1 MANLIETL
9 QAAPEQVLPA
19 GQEERQRRSKI
30 AQAMLMNSIETSPV
44 QHWTQGAARV
54 MQALVGG
61 GMAGDIARDANAEQ
75 KRTNDLLMNLPG
87 LTGSQPQAPSS
98 PAATALTP
106 TAPAAPQNASR
117 TGMFDPGDTEMQA
130 GLMTPMQFQ
139 PEVLD
144 AAKRSGIDPLIF
156 AKQLKQESNFNPNAV
171 SPKGAQGISQFMPAT
186 AAERGVNPADPTSS
200 INGGADYLASL
211 KQKFGGRDDLAL
223 MAYNW
228 GEGNVQKWVASG
240 ADPTKI
246 PAETRNYV
254 ATILGQGQGQGQGQP
269 QPQGAQ
275 PAARDAQ
282 SLDAQTQGT
291 IRALLANPQ
300 TRAMGMQLYGQFAK
314 PSEYG
319 FQTLPDGTVV
329 KTDPRRGTATPIMS
343 APKPA
348 TYGVIGED
356 QYGQKRYGWIDAN
369 ARQTTP
375 GTPAGSQPPAPAGPA
390 PDGGAQPAPA
400 ALPAAPGTIPPPPPG
415 VDPKEW
421 RKEQTK
427 LAVGKQAA
435 EGQRQKYADVVT
447 TDIDRMM
454 GIIDKNPGTTT
465 GALGNVLQNVPGTNA
480 HNASALAETIRA
492 NVGFDRL
499 QEMRNASPTG
509 GALGQVSDAENKL
522 LASTI
527 GNLSQSQ
534 SKEQLMDNLRR
545 VKNVYMDII
554 HGKGQGPEREKLSF
568 NNKEAAPQSG
578 APQAG
583 HVEDGFRFKGGDP
596 AKPENWERAQ

>member
-1 MANLIETL
+1 
-9 QAAPEQVLPA
+9 
-19 GQEERQRRSKI
+19 
-30 AQAMLMNSIETSPV
+30 
-44 QHWTQGAARV
+44 
-54 MQALVGG
+54 
-61 GMAGDIARDANAEQ
+61 
-75 KRTNDLLMNLPG
+75 
-87 LTGSQPQAPSS
+87 
-98 PAATALTP
+98 
-106 TAPAAPQNASR
+106 
-117 TGMFDPGDTEMQA
+117 
-130 GLMTPMQFQ
+130 
-139 PEVLD
+139 
-144 AAKRSGIDPLIF
+144 
-156 AKQLKQESNFNPNAV
+156 
-171 SPKGAQGISQFMPAT
+171 MPAT